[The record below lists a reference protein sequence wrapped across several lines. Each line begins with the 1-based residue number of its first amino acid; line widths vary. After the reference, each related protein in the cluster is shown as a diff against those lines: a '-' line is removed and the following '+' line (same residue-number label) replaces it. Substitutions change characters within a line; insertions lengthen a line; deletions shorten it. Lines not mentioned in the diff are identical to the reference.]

1 LINYEDNI
9 NRYTRGYGALFI
21 NWRNIE
27 RKGTQ
32 SDIGKTVLVS
42 PVPYLQCVKNH
53 THIAFNSNYGTFL
66 NKLTYSIA
74 DFGLVTTVLI
84 AKKWL
89 KIIRKITRKQIKNAL
104 LSNKVIYT
112 ISPSLFSKRDYWSD
126 NINVLG
132 YQERIRELSWKTIKD
147 LND

>member
-1 LINYEDNI
+1 MKIISIGTREDMDPFLSIGDILKEKGHIVILEKQSLLVPCLICI
-9 NRYTRGYGALFI
+9 
-21 NWRNIE
+21 
-27 RKGTQ
+27 
-32 SDIGKTVLVS
+32 V
-42 PVPYLQCVKNH
+42 
-53 THIAFNSNYGTFL
+53 
-66 NKLTYSIA
+66 
-74 DFGLVTTVLI
+74 
-84 AKKWL
+84 L